1 MIKTQFTAV
10 TLERHIKL
18 KHGGKKSAFAE
29 SVGVK
34 PQAVTKWIN
43 AKWIVADGRLYSP
56 MREHEA
62 LK

>member
-1 MIKTQFTAV
+1 MNKPQVTAI
-10 TLERHIKL
+10 TLDRHIKL
-18 KHGGKKSAFAE
+18 KHGNNKASFAE
-29 SVGVK
+29 AVGVK

-56 MREHEA
+56 RREHEA